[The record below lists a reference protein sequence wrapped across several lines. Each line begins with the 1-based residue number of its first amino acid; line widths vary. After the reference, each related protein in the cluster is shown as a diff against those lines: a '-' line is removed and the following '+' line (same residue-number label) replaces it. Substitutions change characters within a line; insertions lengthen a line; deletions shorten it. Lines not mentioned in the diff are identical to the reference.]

1 MFWDKNIPRTK
12 KLPGSK
18 FPRHNTKRNRN
29 VPVPKCL
36 LTEMSRDV
44 NGPGTEMSL
53 GQSIIG
59 LKFTACETSL
69 QKCPVVEI
77 ISDKNVRGPMYPET
91 NCSEAKFF

>member
-18 FPRHNTKRNRN
+18 FPRHNTKRTRN
-29 VPVPKCL
+29 IPVPECL
-36 LTEMSRDV
+36 LTEIPRDV
-44 NGPGTEMSL
+44 NDPGTEIPL
-53 GQSIIG
+53 GRGIIW

-77 ISDKNVRGPMYPET
+77 MSDQNVRGPMYPET
-91 NCSEAKFF
+91 NYSGAKFF